1 MGAFNVQKGAFVG
14 MENFVEVI
22 VIAAMLAVNA
32 VFACYE
38 MALAS
43 VSRARLE
50 ILLQVGRRGARCA
63 VYMKERLEGSL
74 AVIQL
79 GITLAGAI
87 AAATG
92 GAAADERLAPWL
104 VGMFGVSD
112 GVAKVLALVLFV
124 IPLSGVTIV
133 VAELVPKMVGINNK
147 EAVILA
153 LSPTMKM
160 VSRVFYPVVFVFEAI
175 VKRVMRMGQGRATG
189 EKAAQDRT
197 GLLELR
203 AAASL
208 ARVMRIIG
216 PMEERIVVSAVQLS
230 ERTVADA
237 MAAERDIAMI
247 PEGASMVEALIEAHM
262 HMHTRYPV
270 CMEPGNPQSI
280 SGYVTFKDIVTAL
293 RVDPGGTGL
302 RGIVRPI
309 RHISVTTTLAQA
321 LTDMVRDRV
330 HIALAT
336 EGACVRGLITMEDI
350 VEELVGDIRDE
361 YDRLPAHLNA
371 IGEGWLAGGGVLIEQ
386 LAKAMG
392 GTLLAGVAG
401 KLTLAEWVEG
411 ARVLSPRS
419 GDTIEVGGVV
429 VMVRKVRR
437 NRVAEAVVR
446 PSGIEVGRTVRAR

>member
-1 MGAFNVQKGAFVG
+1 
-14 MENFVEVI
+14 MENFVELFVI
-22 VIAAMLAVNA
+22 VAMLAVNA
-32 VFACYE
+32 VFSCYE

-50 ILLQVGRRGARCA
+50 VLRQAGRRGARCA

-79 GITLAGAI
+79 GITLAGVI

-92 GAAADERLAPWL
+92 GAAVEERLAPWL
-104 VGMFGVSD
+104 VGLVGVSS
-112 GVAKVLALVLFV
+112 GAAEFLALMLFV

-133 VAELVPKMVGINNK
+133 FAELVPKMVGINNK
-147 EAVILA
+147 EGVVLA
-153 LSPTMKM
+153 LSPSMKV
-160 VSRVFYPVVFVFEAI
+160 VSGLFYPVVFVFEAT
-175 VKRVMRMGQGRATG
+175 VKRVMRMGQDRGTR
-189 EKAAQDRT
+189 EQAAQDRT

-208 ARVMRIIG
+208 ARAMRIIG

-230 ERTVADA
+230 ARTVADA
-237 MAAERDIAMI
+237 MSSERDVAMI
-247 PEGASMVEALIEAHM
+247 PVGASLAEALIQAHM

-270 CMEPGNPQSI
+270 CMEPGDPQSI

-309 RHISVTTTLAQA
+309 RHIPVATTLAQA

-330 HIALAT
+330 HIALVT
-336 EGACVRGLITMEDI
+336 DGARVRGLITMEDI

-371 IGEGWLAGGGVLIEQ
+371 IGGGWLAGGGVLLGQ
-386 LAKAMG
+386 LATAMG
-392 GTLLAGVAG
+392 GTVLAGMDG
-401 KLTLAEWVEG
+401 KLTLAEWVER
-411 ARVLSPRS
+411 ARELSPRS
-419 GDTIEVGGVV
+419 GDTLEVGGVV
-429 VMVRKVRR
+429 IMVRKVRR

-446 PSGIEVGRTVRAR
+446 PVGSAADGTR

>member
-1 MGAFNVQKGAFVG
+1 
-14 MENFVEVI
+14 MENFIEVF

-50 ILLQVGRRGARCA
+50 VLLQAGRRGARCA

-92 GAAADERLAPWL
+92 GAAVDERLAPWL
-104 VGMFGVSD
+104 VGMFGVSN
-112 GVAKVLALVLFV
+112 GAAEVLALVLFV
-124 IPLSGVTIV
+124 IPLSAVTIV
-133 VAELVPKMVGINNK
+133 FAELVPKMVGINNK
-147 EAVILA
+147 EAVALA
-153 LSPTMKM
+153 LSPPMKV
-160 VSRVFYPVVFVFEAI
+160 VSGVFHPVVFVLEAT
-175 VKRVMRMGQGRATG
+175 VKRVMRMGQDRVTG

-208 ARVMRIIG
+208 ARAMRIIG
-216 PMEERIVVSAVQLS
+216 PMEERIVMSAVQLS
-230 ERTVADA
+230 ARTVADA
-237 MAAERDIAMI
+237 MAPERDIATI
-247 PEGASMVEALIEAHM
+247 PAGASLVEALIQAHM

-293 RVDPGGTGL
+293 RIDPGATGL

-309 RHISVTTTLAQA
+309 RHIPVTTTLAQA

-336 EGACVRGLITMEDI
+336 EGARVRGLITMENI

-386 LAKAMG
+386 LATAMG
-392 GTLLAGVAG
+392 GTVLAGVDG
-401 KLTLAEWVEG
+401 KLTLAEWVEQ
-411 ARVLSPRS
+411 ARELSPRS

-429 VMVRKVRR
+429 VIVRKVRR

-446 PSGIEVGRTVRAR
+446 SAGIEADGTGRTPQA

>member
-1 MGAFNVQKGAFVG
+1 
-14 MENFVEVI
+14 MENFVEVF

-50 ILLQVGRRGARCA
+50 VLLQAGRRGARCA
-63 VYMKERLEGSL
+63 VYMKGRLEGSL

-79 GITLAGAI
+79 GITLAGVI

-92 GAAADERLAPWL
+92 GAAVEEKLAPWL
-104 VGMFGVSD
+104 VGMVGVS
-112 GVAKVLALVLFV
+112 GGAAEVLALMLFV

-133 VAELVPKMVGINNK
+133 FAELVPKMVGINNK
-147 EAVILA
+147 EGVALA
-153 LSPTMKM
+153 LSPTMKV
-160 VSRVFYPVVFVFEAI
+160 VSGVFYPVVFVFEAI
-175 VKRVMRMGQGRATG
+175 VKRVMRMGQDRVTG

-208 ARVMRIIG
+208 ARAMRIIG

-237 MAAERDIAMI
+237 MSSERDVAMI
-247 PEGASMVEALIEAHM
+247 PVGASLAEALIEAHL

-270 CMEPGNPQSI
+270 CTDPGNPQSI

-309 RHISVTTTLAQA
+309 RHIPFTTTLAQA

-336 EGACVRGLITMEDI
+336 EGPRVRGLITMEDI

-386 LAKAMG
+386 LTTAMG
-392 GTLLAGVAG
+392 GTVLAGVDG
-401 KLTLAEWVEG
+401 KLTLAEWVER
-411 ARVLSPRS
+411 ARELSPRS

-446 PSGIEVGRTVRAR
+446 PVGIEADGTVRTPQA

>member
-1 MGAFNVQKGAFVG
+1 
-14 MENFVEVI
+14 MENFIEVF

-50 ILLQVGRRGARCA
+50 VLLQAGRRGARCA

-92 GAAADERLAPWL
+92 GAAVDERLAPWL
-104 VGMFGVSD
+104 VGMFGVSN
-112 GVAKVLALVLFV
+112 GAAEVLALVLFV
-124 IPLSGVTIV
+124 IPLSAVTIV
-133 VAELVPKMVGINNK
+133 FAELVPKMVGINNK
-147 EAVILA
+147 EAVALA
-153 LSPTMKM
+153 LSPPMKV
-160 VSRVFYPVVFVFEAI
+160 VSGVFHPVVFVLEAT
-175 VKRVMRMGQGRATG
+175 VKRVMRMGQDRVTG

-208 ARVMRIIG
+208 ARAMRIIG
-216 PMEERIVVSAVQLS
+216 PMEERIVMSAVQLS
-230 ERTVADA
+230 ARTVADA
-237 MAAERDIAMI
+237 MAPERDIATI
-247 PEGASMVEALIEAHM
+247 PAGASLVEALIQAHM

-293 RVDPGGTGL
+293 RIDPGATGL

-309 RHISVTTTLAQA
+309 RHIPVTTTLAQA

-336 EGACVRGLITMEDI
+336 EGARVRGLITMENI

-386 LAKAMG
+386 LATAMG
-392 GTLLAGVAG
+392 GTVLAGVDG
-401 KLTLAEWVEG
+401 KLTLAEWVEQ
-411 ARVLSPRS
+411 ARELSPRS

-429 VMVRKVRR
+429 VIVRKVRR

-446 PSGIEVGRTVRAR
+446 SAGIEADGTGRTP